1 MITARLAVAS
11 DGGGRLLQRIKSR
24 QHAGHNGVALAAP
37 KKPRPNT
44 A

>member
-11 DGGGRLLQRIKSR
+11 DGSGRLLQRIKSR

-37 KKPRPNT
+37 KKPRPNN